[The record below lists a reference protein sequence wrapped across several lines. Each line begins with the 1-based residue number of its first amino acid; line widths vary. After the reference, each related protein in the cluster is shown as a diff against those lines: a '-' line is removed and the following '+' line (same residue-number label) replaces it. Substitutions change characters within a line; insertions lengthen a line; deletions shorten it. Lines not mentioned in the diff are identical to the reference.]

1 MINTDAEHLSRDP
14 EADRW
19 RARRIWVAGAFGA
32 MLAGSGVILDF
43 WPVGASGS
51 FANGLR
57 GFLDI
62 SRLIVALPLMGFTLG
77 LLIAALIALWRL
89 HFRRLASNI
98 LAIAAI
104 PVCFGLVGLL
114 PLFDPWLWY
123 AMVNNSRFE
132 ALAASASPSNE
143 PKYAVVEGRDV
154 SVGFVGGSTH
164 FVFLIFDES
173 DAVGLEPSERPDI
186 WRTRTIALER
196 SNPPPI
202 PRGRRLYGHVFRV
215 DEFL

>member
-1 MINTDAEHLSRDP
+1 MINSDAEHPSRGQK
-14 EADRW
+14 ADQW
-19 RARRIWVAGAFGA
+19 RTRRIRVAAAYGVI
-32 MLAGSGVILDF
+32 LAAAGVILDF

-62 SRLIVALPLMGFTLG
+62 SRLILLLPLMGITLG
-77 LLIAALIALWRL
+77 LLVAALIALWRF

-98 LAIAAI
+98 LAITAI

-123 AMVNNSRFE
+123 AMINNSGFE

-154 SVGFVGGSTH
+154 SVGLAGGSTH